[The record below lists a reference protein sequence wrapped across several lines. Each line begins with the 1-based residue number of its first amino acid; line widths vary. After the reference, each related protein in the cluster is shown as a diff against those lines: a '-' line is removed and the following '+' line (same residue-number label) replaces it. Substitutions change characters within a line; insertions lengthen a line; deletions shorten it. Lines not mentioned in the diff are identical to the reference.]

1 MANVHCDL
9 FIKDSLSYTN
19 YLIFLVISKSSYAY
33 QSFWREKIVT
43 ITVTANAPLIISH
56 IPIIRNE

>member
-1 MANVHCDL
+1 MYIVICL
-9 FIKDSLSYTN
+9 LKILSYTN

-33 QSFWREKIVT
+33 QSFWREKMVT
-43 ITVTANAPLIISH
+43 ITFTANVPLIISH